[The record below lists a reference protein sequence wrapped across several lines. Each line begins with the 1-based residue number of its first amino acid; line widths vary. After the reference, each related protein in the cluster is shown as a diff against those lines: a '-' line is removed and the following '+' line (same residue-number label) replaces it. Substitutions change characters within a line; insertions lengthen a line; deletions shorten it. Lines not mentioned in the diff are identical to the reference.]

1 MTILLTGATGSVGL
15 ELLRLWTARPDVPAV
30 YCLVRAAD
38 PAQGEARWAAF
49 RAAHGLSE
57 HFVPV
62 FGDIERPELG
72 LSPAA
77 RRELQARVDTV
88 VHAAAH
94 IRFDAPYAIAHAVNV
109 EGTARLLAFAGGCM
123 RLRRFCQ
130 ISTLYVAG
138 ERAGFVPVGGGPD
151 GAAFNNSYEQSKYE
165 AETLALASGLPVEI
179 VRLSLMPGR
188 QSDGHVH
195 RYLDL
200 HMLFEAFGR
209 GLCSAVP
216 GGPDTSLDMLPVD
229 YSAACLAAHLDRP
242 DFTVGAVHAL
252 AAGPQAPNLAAAY
265 EAIVAARS
273 QRALS
278 IPPPP
283 VFLSEADYAVMLDSD
298 DPETFGV
305 SFGAQAVLRSVG
317 GYLAHA
323 KVFAVSESLRAVA
336 PPLSSDWLARV
347 IGFALDDQWGRRRTV
362 SSPAHAGQ
370 ARAS

>member
-1 MTILLTGATGSVGL
+1 MAILLTGATGSVGL
-15 ELLRLWTARPDVPAV
+15 ELLRLWSARPDAPIV
-30 YCLVRAAD
+30 YCLVRAPD

-57 HFVPV
+57 CFIPV
-62 FGDIERPELG
+62 FGDIEQPELG
-72 LSPAA
+72 LSPAP
-77 RRELQARVDTV
+77 RRMLQERIVTV

-94 IRFDAPYAIAHAVNV
+94 IRFDAPYAVAHAINV
-109 EGTARLLAFAGGCM
+109 EGAARLLAFARDCA
-123 RLRRFCQ
+123 RLDRFCQ
-130 ISTLYVAG
+130 ISTLYVVG

-165 AETLALASGLPVEI
+165 AEALVLASGLPVEI

-209 GLCSAVP
+209 GHCAAVP
-216 GGPDTSLDMLPVD
+216 GGPDTSLDMLPTD
-229 YSAACLAAHLDRP
+229 YSAACLAAHLERP
-242 DFTVGAVHAL
+242 DFTPGAIHAL
-252 AAGPQAPNLAAAY
+252 AAGPQAPSLAAAY
-265 EAIVAARS
+265 EAVVGARS
-273 QRALS
+273 QRGLS

-283 VFLSEADYAVMLDSD
+283 IFLSEADYAVMLDSD
-298 DPETFGV
+298 EPEAFGV

-323 KVFAVSESLRAVA
+323 KRFELSEGLRALA
-336 PPLSSDWLARV
+336 PPLASDWLQRV
-347 IGFALDDQWGRRRTV
+347 IGFAQDDQWGRRRSALT
-362 SSPAHAGQ
+362 S
-370 ARAS
+370 